1 MTPHRILFVCT
12 GNICRSPTAEG
23 VLRHKA
29 AEAGLGEALVIDSA
43 GLAHYHIGDP
53 PDARAQ
59 RQAASKGYDLS
70 DQRCRAV
77 APDDFERFDLL
88 LGMDH
93 GHVRG
98 LGRQAPADRA
108 ERVRLFLDYA
118 PGLEGR
124 DVPDPYYGGM
134 EDYALALDLIERGV
148 EGLLASLVHKT

>member
-1 MTPHRILFVCT
+1 MRSILFVCT

-29 AEAGLGEALVIDSA
+29 AEAGLALEIDSA

-53 PDARAQ
+53 PDGRAI
-59 RQAASKGYDLS
+59 RQAAAQGYDLS
-70 DQRCRAV
+70 EQRARAV

-88 LGMDH
+88 LGMDR
-93 GHVRG
+93 GHVSG
-98 LGRQAPADRA
+98 LGRMAPAGRA
-108 ERVRLFLDYA
+108 ERVRLFLDFA

-124 DVPDPYYGGM
+124 DVPDPYYGGP

-148 EGLLASLVHKT
+148 EGLLRHLQ

>member
-1 MTPHRILFVCT
+1 MTLHRILFVCT

-29 AEAGLGEALVIDSA
+29 AQAGRGGAFEIESA
-43 GLAHYHIGDP
+43 GLARYHIGDP

-59 RQAASKGYDLS
+59 RQAATKGYDLS
-70 DQRCRAV
+70 DQRARAV
-77 APDDFERFDLL
+77 APDDFQRFDLL

-93 GHVRG
+93 GHVRD
-98 LGRQAPADRA
+98 LGRLAPEGAG
-108 ERVRLFLDYA
+108 ERIRLFLDFA

-124 DVPDPYYGGM
+124 DVPDPYYGDM

-148 EGLLASLVHKT
+148 EGLLAALPSR